1 MVARRALLVALLSV
15 TSVACLGEVSIETAP
30 QLRSLGRLPR
40 TTSSRSCVA
49 APSLLAMA
57 PPSGMSQILAFPVT
71 CFFFFFEALLHFHIG
86 KTGQLG
92 ISLPSYDELVKIVV
106 SIVICSGLSSGTVML
121 FESLLAK
128 RRASQ

>member
-30 QLRSLGRLPR
+30 QLLRSR
-40 TTSSRSCVA
+40 TSSRSCVA

-92 ISLPSYDELVKIVV
+92 ISLPSYDEVVKIVV

-128 RRASQ
+128 RRAAQ